1 LDLYVQPESI
11 KLLEKSIGNMFHDI
25 GPGGIFLIVTSKKVD
40 CIKLKSFYTE
50 KEIINKETNP

>member
-1 LDLYVQPESI
+1 
-11 KLLEKSIGNMFHDI
+11 MFHDI

-50 KEIINKETNP
+50 KEIINKETIP